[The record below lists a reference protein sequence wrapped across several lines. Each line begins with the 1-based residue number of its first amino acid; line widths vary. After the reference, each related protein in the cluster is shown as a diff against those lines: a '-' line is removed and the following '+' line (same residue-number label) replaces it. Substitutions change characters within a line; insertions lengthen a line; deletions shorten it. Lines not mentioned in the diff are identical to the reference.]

1 VNVIN
6 IYSPENE
13 MELAFIKSIY
23 VEDADDEASK
33 DSALIWNWSK
43 RKNPRQNMHGGF
55 YYK

>member
-1 VNVIN
+1 VIN

-13 MELAFIKSIY
+13 MELAFIKSTY
-23 VEDADDEASK
+23 VEDADGEASK